1 MSSTVNIDMCLIASK
16 GLLPTSRLHEVF
28 IDTLKELNGCITN
41 GVLSINDTKIG
52 RISLKDRIVV
62 QTYSENA
69 RIVQAQTDLL
79 RKTFTR
85 RSEVAVKNY
94 SYELE
99 QEKKRA
105 QESDLAYAELMKKVN
120 SIDKQIE
127 EQQRAIQKQEMPSC
141 EAIVLELKEAAENQG
156 YDIVEEKTNE
166 GTQLQFVRRIY

>member
-16 GLLPTSRLHEVF
+16 GLLPTNKLHEVF
-28 IDTLKELNGCITN
+28 LDTLKELNGCISN
-41 GVLSINDTKIG
+41 GILSINNTRIG
-52 RISLKDRIVV
+52 KISLKDRIVV

-69 RIVQAQTDLL
+69 RLVQSQTDLL

-105 QESDLAYAELMKKVN
+105 QESDLAYEELVKKVN
-120 SIDKQIE
+120 SIDKQIKAQE
-127 EQQRAIQKQEMPSC
+127 KAIQKQEMPSC

-156 YDIVEEKTNE
+156 YDIVEEKTE
-166 GTQLQFVRRIY
+166 QGTQLQFVRRIY

>member
-16 GLLPTSRLHEVF
+16 GLLPTNKLHEVF
-28 IDTLKELNGCITN
+28 LDTLKELNGCISN
-41 GVLSINDTKIG
+41 GILSINNTRIG
-52 RISLKDRIVV
+52 KISLKDRIVV

-69 RIVQAQTDLL
+69 RLVQSQTDLL

-105 QESDLAYAELMKKVN
+105 QESDLAYEELVKKVN
-120 SIDKQIE
+120 SIDKQIK
-127 EQQRAIQKQEMPSC
+127 EQEKAIQKQEMPSC

-156 YDIVEEKTNE
+156 YDIVEEKTE
-166 GTQLQFVRRIY
+166 SGTQLQFVRRIY